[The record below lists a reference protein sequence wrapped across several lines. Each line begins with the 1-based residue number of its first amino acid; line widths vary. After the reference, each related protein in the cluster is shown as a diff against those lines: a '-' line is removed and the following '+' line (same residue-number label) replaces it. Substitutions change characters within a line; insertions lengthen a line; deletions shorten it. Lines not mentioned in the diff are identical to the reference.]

1 MASQYLAR
9 LGIVLGVDS
18 GELVQGITEAQK
30 QFDGLSRQGKRAT
43 EALAKDMQQLVYAT
57 EDFGKTLTKVELLER
72 EIQGII
78 GVKVKVMMPYDPT
91 GKNGCKVILADEVT
105 IHDPKVVEEEQLRNP
120 VLVANQQ

>member
-1 MASQYLAR
+1 MKFQSGYMVHTGQPRDDYVDMAVR
-9 LGIVLGVDS
+9 HVFF
-18 GELVQGITEAQK
+18 K
-30 QFDGLSRQGKRAT
+30 
-43 EALAKDMQQLVYAT
+43 
-57 EDFGKTLTKVELLER
+57 
-72 EIQGII
+72 QGII